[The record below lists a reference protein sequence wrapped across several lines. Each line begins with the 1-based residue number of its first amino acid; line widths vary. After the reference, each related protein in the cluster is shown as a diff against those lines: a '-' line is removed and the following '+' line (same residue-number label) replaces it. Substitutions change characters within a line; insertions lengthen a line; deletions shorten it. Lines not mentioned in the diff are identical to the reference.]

1 MKTTKMLPIS
11 VLALGLMACLPE
23 LTGAASMGTAFTY
36 QGRLLDADGA
46 ADGRYDFEFRL
57 YDGADPSV
65 ATQQE
70 STIEIGDLDVV
81 DGYLTVALDFGSDV
95 FTGDARWLQ
104 TAVRPG
110 NSDDPEA
117 FVTLSPLQKIMPVP
131 YALQTRGLFVDDAFN
146 VGIGTETPGAKL
158 EITGESFDWLF
169 RLNGSY
175 GNLLRAH
182 YNHNLWWRSSQTMT
196 PTGTA
201 MPALTIEAYSTAQ
214 TEDIF
219 RIFDKDSNYA
229 FVVAPSGN
237 IGIGIADPET
247 YKLYV
252 NGPAAKPGGG
262 SWANPSD
269 IRLKRLHGNYER
281 GLSAISRLNPV
292 RYSYRPDNELQLPV
306 AKRFVGLVAQE
317 VQDVIPEAVEESRDG
332 YLTVNNDP
340 IIWAML
346 NAIKELK
353 ADKTAL
359 KDQVSDLTARLE
371 RMESMMGQVYSDSL
385 ERVTR

>member
-1 MKTTKMLPIS
+1 
-11 VLALGLMACLPE
+11 
-23 LTGAASMGTAFTY
+23 
-36 QGRLLDADGA
+36 
-46 ADGRYDFEFRL
+46 
-57 YDGADPSV
+57 
-65 ATQQE
+65 
-70 STIEIGDLDVV
+70 
-81 DGYLTVALDFGSDV
+81 
-95 FTGDARWLQ
+95 
-104 TAVRPG
+104 
-110 NSDDPEA
+110 
-117 FVTLSPLQKIMPVP
+117 
-131 YALQTRGLFVDDAFN
+131 
-146 VGIGTETPGAKL
+146 
-158 EITGESFDWLF
+158 
-169 RLNGSY
+169 
-175 GNLLRAH
+175 
-182 YNHNLWWRSSQTMT
+182 MT